1 MDRPNDA
8 LELARI
14 LQDGNSERYFK
25 SVIANPIYGVRKSS
39 NALLIKYKNDYG
51 VVSYALKK
59 TDGTIEEPSET
70 MLRAMLLEI
79 ETSDGGKLA
88 NICGR
93 DLNPAFLKEGH
104 QSHDINLYI
113 FNIGTRSNN
122 IQQRPAK
129 RLRMNSLQSNTSQ
142 ITTTL
147 LGFVFIK
154 IKTTKMGEA
163 YLYIDAICAKR
174 GLGSPLI
181 DLVIHMGKALHSPK
195 VELTALDKPIG
206 FYLHKGFD
214 FVPGPESG
222 PLENPLTLFQSETNE
237 SGVSKMKI
245 KQELLKHI
253 EFKNPNGVV
262 LNTNAVLS
270 TLPMDLK
277 TNGFPRANL
286 NSRRG
291 AALGLLSKEGTIT
304 NLKAV
309 SMPEQAILGTAP
321 VME

>member
-25 SVIANPIYGVRKSS
+25 SVLANPIHGVTKST
-39 NALLIKYKNDYG
+39 NALLIKYNNKNG
-51 VVSYALKK
+51 LISYALKT
-59 TDGTIEEPSET
+59 TDGTIEEPSEDI
-70 MLRAMLLEI
+70 LRAMLHEI
-79 ETSDGGKLA
+79 ETANGGKLA

-104 QSHDINLYI
+104 QSNDINLYI
-113 FNIGTRSNN
+113 FNIYKRDRSRINNN
-122 IQQRPAK
+122 IQQLPAK
-129 RLRMNSLQSNTSQ
+129 RLRINTSQSNTSQ

-154 IKTTKMGEA
+154 IKTTKIGDA
-163 YLYIDAICAKR
+163 YLYIDSICAKK
-174 GLGSPLI
+174 GLGSSLI
-181 DLVIHMGKALHSPK
+181 DLVLHVGKALSSPK

-214 FVPGPESG
+214 FVSGHNSG

-237 SGVSKMKI
+237 NDVSKMKI
-245 KQELLKHI
+245 KQQLLKHI
-253 EFKNPNGVV
+253 EFVTPEGLV
-262 LNTNAVLS
+262 LNTNAVIS
-270 TLPMDLK
+270 TLPMGLK
-277 TNGFPRANL
+277 TNGIPRANL
-286 NSRRG
+286 DSRRG
-291 AALGLLSKEGTIT
+291 AALGLLGKKGTIA

-309 SMPEQAILGTAP
+309 SMP
-321 VME
+321 